1 MKHVT
6 MGAAAAALA
15 LGGALVMAAPDR
27 AEAQTM
33 TLRFAEFGPNRG
45 VRAEGLNWLA
55 EQMSERSDGAMQ
67 LDIIWGGAL
76 VGAAA
81 TAQAISDGV
90 ADMGS
95 VVPVYAPGQLV
106 VYETVDTLQFPD
118 EWAGMMATY
127 ELMTTHPDA
136 LAEAEDFNVVYFG
149 NYTTGPT
156 QLLTRDRAVR
166 TTDDL
171 EGLTIRA
178 TGPFVPAMEAFGAA
192 TVSVAQPGVY
202 EALSSGVVDGSTT
215 YYYVVEGYSQYEVA
229 NYMTM
234 LDMGQTLGFGIFMNR
249 DVYMSM
255 SEDNR
260 ALIGELGRD
269 FTEHMAMLMHA
280 SRTDTRDRLAAGID
294 GNVVE
299 MVEPDADARAA
310 LIEVAEAHGAR
321 WAERATEKGLDAGAI
336 QGRFREL
343 VDQHLAIV
351 ESDGYPWDR

>member
-1 MKHVT
+1 MKHLKMSV
-6 MGAAAAALA
+6 AAAALI
-15 LGGALVMAAPDR
+15 LGSTMVVAVPDTAA
-27 AEAQTM
+27 AQTL

-45 VRAEGLNWLA
+45 VRAQGLEWLA

-81 TAQAISDGV
+81 AAQAISDGV

-106 VYETVDTLQFPD
+106 VYEVVDTLQFPD

-156 QLLTRDRAVR
+156 QLLTRDRPVR

-171 EGLTIRA
+171 QGLTIRA
-178 TGPFVPAMEAFGAA
+178 TGPFVSAMEAFGAA
-192 TVSVAQPGVY
+192 TVSVSQPGVY

-215 YYYVVEGYSQYEVA
+215 YYYTVEGYSQYEVA
-229 NYMTM
+229 DYMTM
-234 LDMGQTLGFGIFMNR
+234 LDMGQTLGFGIYMNR
-249 DVYMSM
+249 DVYMSL
-255 SEDNR
+255 SDENR
-260 ALIGELGRD
+260 AVVDQLGRD
-269 FTEHMAMLMHA
+269 FTEHMAMLMNA

-294 GNVVE
+294 GHVVE

-321 WAERATEKGLDAGAI
+321 WAERAEQKGLDAAAI
-336 QGRFREL
+336 SARFAEL

-351 ESDGYPWDR
+351 AEQGYPWTR

>member
-1 MKHVT
+1 MKHLT
-6 MGAAAAALA
+6 LTTAAAVVA
-15 LGGALVMAAPDR
+15 LGGAVTLATPNSAD
-27 AEAQTM
+27 AQTM

-45 VRAEGLNWLA
+45 VRAEGLEWLA
-55 EQMSERSDGAMQ
+55 NEMSERSDGAMQ

-81 TAQAISDGV
+81 AAQAISDGV

-106 VYETVDTLQFPD
+106 VYEVVDTLQFPD

-136 LAEAEDFNVVYFG
+136 LAEAEDFNVIYFG

-171 EGLTIRA
+171 QGLTIRA

-192 TVSVAQPGVY
+192 TVSVSQPGVY

-215 YYYVVEGYSQYEVA
+215 YYYTVEGYSQYEVA

-234 LDMGQTLGFGIFMNR
+234 LDMGQTLGFGIYMNR

-255 SEDNR
+255 SDDQR
-260 ALIGELGRD
+260 AMLDQLGRD
-269 FTEHMAMLMHA
+269 FTEQMAMMMHA
-280 SRTDTRDRLAAGID
+280 SRTDTRDRLAAGIN
-294 GNVVE
+294 GHSIE
-299 MVEPDADARAA
+299 MIEPDADARAA

-321 WAERATEKGLDAGAI
+321 WAERAEQKGLDAAAI
-336 QGRFREL
+336 SARFREL
-343 VDQHLAIV
+343 VDQHLAVV
-351 ESDGYPWDR
+351 EEQGYPWNR